1 MQPLPLRISP
11 RTCGKITLA
20 QQIPEANPSLNTSE
34 LPRCACAASPK
45 GRARVVVRLHLRGA
59 AGGILGGGDW
69 RTREV
74 GRKRAWSGAG
84 PN

>member
-1 MQPLPLRISP
+1 MQPLPLNVSP

-45 GRARVVVRLHLRGA
+45 DA
-59 AGGILGGGDW
+59 
-69 RTREV
+69 
-74 GRKRAWSGAG
+74 
-84 PN
+84 